1 MKQYEISET
10 ILMFNT
16 YIEQINL
23 SFNQYLFLGQE
34 PLLVHTGNFQQTAE
48 LVPLLERALNGKSLA
63 YVFISHFEADECG
76 GLSILLEHY
85 PQVKVICSPITARQL
100 GGFGIVCELQIANPK
115 NVLAVGE
122 NELEFIRYPSEMHL
136 WEGLLVFEKR
146 QGIFFSSDLFL
157 RMGSFENPVAEAD
170 WLEEVNKITLQQV
183 PSPEAKEALQNTLK
197 ALPVQAIALGHGPFL
212 KTN

>member
-1 MKQYEISET
+1 MKQYNISET

-23 SFNQYLFLGQE
+23 SFNQYLFLGQK
-34 PLLVHTGNFQQTAE
+34 PLLVHTGNFHQAAE
-48 LVPLLERALNGKSLA
+48 LLPFLKRALNGKTLD

-85 PQVKVICSPITARQL
+85 PKVKVICSPITARQL
-100 GGFGIVCELQIANPK
+100 GGFGISCELQVVNPK
-115 NVLAVGE
+115 DVLTVGE
-122 NELEFIRYPSEMHL
+122 NELEFISFPSEVHL
-136 WEGLLVFEKR
+136 WEGLLAFEKK
-146 QGIFFSSDLFL
+146 QGIFFSSDLFM
-157 RMGSFENPVAEAD
+157 RPGSFENPVAKAN
-170 WLEEVNKITLQQV
+170 WLEEVDKITLQQV